1 MPFYPPNNPENQTF
15 EKMKKTPG
23 GIMILNVSIINENH
37 IWCMIPEIWSA
48 PDIFLSSWAI
58 FCPFTPITARKMK
71 ISQKM
76 KKPGDVIIL
85 YKCSTNVAQIMMIGY
100 TVPEIWRVTDVIVFF
115 DFGLFFCHFTPI
127 TAQKMKISKKWK
139 RRLEI
144 SFYTS
149 VPQIMI
155 ISYTVPEM

>member
-1 MPFYPPNNPENQTF
+1 
-15 EKMKKTPG
+15 MK
-23 GIMILNVSIINENH
+23 I

-58 FCPFTPITARKMK
+58 FCPFTPITARKK
-71 ISQKM
+71 KNSKKM
-76 KKPGDVIIL
+76 KKPGDIIIL
-85 YKCSTNVAQIMMIGY
+85 HKCSTNHDDRLYRSWDRRVPDV
-100 TVPEIWRVTDVIVFF
+100 TVIF
-115 DFGLFFCHFTPI
+115 DFGLFFCPFTPI

-144 SFYTS
+144 FFYTS

-155 ISYTVPEM
+155 ISYTVPEIWHVTDVIVTFHSGLFFTLLPP